1 MNKKAFLDTNVV
13 IARSF
18 PINSFHSKSKMFLM
32 SIQNIIGQA
41 LLLMNLIGVFLLNK
55 RIWEIFIMI

>member
-55 RIWEIFIMI
+55 RI